1 MILKTL
7 EDYDFALHY
16 HHGKT
21 NVVTD
26 ALSRKNYGHLSN
38 LWLKEFEMFVVIK
51 DFELCLGWE
60 GQGPCLYSMLA
71 RPKIIQ
77 RVVEAHVHNEIL
89 ENVKAWLVEGQIDKI
104 GLCMQMGV

>member
-1 MILKTL
+1 ML
-7 EDYDFALHY
+7 
-16 HHGKT
+16 
-21 NVVTD
+21 
-26 ALSRKNYGHLSN
+26 
-38 LWLKEFEMFVVIK
+38 VVIK

-104 GLCMQMGV
+104 GLCMQMRV